1 VRSYYRARSEIPAV
15 LGSLWG
21 AGVYGLS
28 EVGRAR
34 FGAFPDLGADDL
46 WLDLLFAPEEV
57 EIVDCA
63 PVVVHVPRTTR
74 DLLSVLRRTYKGKG
88 EACAGASA
96 GNRATMLTRSALGD
110 LGRLAG
116 RGGTATVD
124 AAVYAAFA
132 MAGRLTL
139 ALAPASA
146 WERDDTS
153 RAA

>member
-1 VRSYYRARSEIPAV
+1 
-15 LGSLWG
+15 
-21 AGVYGLS
+21 
-28 EVGRAR
+28 
-34 FGAFPDLGADDL
+34 
-46 WLDLLFAPEEV
+46 
-57 EIVDCA
+57 
-63 PVVVHVPRTTR
+63 
-74 DLLSVLRRTYKGKG
+74 
-88 EACAGASA
+88 
-96 GNRATMLTRSALGD
+96 MLTRSALGD